1 MRRILV
7 PFVCFVCTLAGLASP
22 AAVPGFATTV
32 PSDGAEVSLMTDSQ
46 KEFVLMPMAVRRER
60 FADAEYRR
68 RLAEGKWFQRPVRLV
83 WTWNGP
89 ESEGGPLFSVEVTR
103 AKDGLPVALLSAA
116 TTNAV
121 VDNLE
126 IATEYTWR
134 VTPVLMGR
142 KLDVQALGRFK
153 TAGYAPRTLRIDGV
167 ANSRDLGGR
176 VGLGGRRVRQG
187 LVFRTAGLNANA
199 TPVNP
204 AGKKKTADGKDVVSK
219 ERKKGKVLITETG
232 KRYMLDVLGIRT
244 DIDLRSSGETFGM
257 TGSPLG
263 DGCRWV
269 RHSSCCYGNMDSEKG
284 RKAFAAVFRLFL
296 DRRNYPILFHCIGGK
311 DRTGSLAFIL
321 NGLLGVSENELYL
334 DWEATGFWNRRTDFV
349 HKGLLDNLVKCF
361 DKYEGGTINDR
372 ICAYVK
378 STGFTDADIE
388 VFRVIMLE
396 SEGY

>member
-7 PFVCFVCTLAGLASP
+7 PFVCFVYALTGLASP
-22 AAVPGFATTV
+22 TAVPGFATTV
-32 PSDGAEVSLMTDSQ
+32 PADGAEVSLMTDSQ

-89 ESEGGPLFSVEVTR
+89 EGEGMPLFSVEVAR
-103 AKDGLPVALLSAA
+103 AKDGLPVALVWSA
-116 TTNAV
+116 TTNAA

-142 KLDVQALGRFK
+142 RLDMQASGRFK
-153 TAGYAPRTLRIDGV
+153 TTGYAPRTLRIDGV

-187 LVFRTAGLNANA
+187 IVFRTAGLNANA
-199 TPVNP
+199 
-204 AGKKKTADGKDVVSK
+204 KDG
-219 ERKKGKVLITETG
+219 KKGKILITETG

-284 RKAFAAVFRLFL
+284 RKAFANVFRLFL

-349 HKGLLDNLVKCF
+349 HEGLLDNLVKCF
-361 DKYEGGTINDR
+361 GKYEGETINDR
-372 ICAYVK
+372 IRAYVK
-378 STGFTDADIE
+378 STGITDEEIE
-388 VFRVIMLE
+388 AFREIMLLK
-396 SEGY
+396 